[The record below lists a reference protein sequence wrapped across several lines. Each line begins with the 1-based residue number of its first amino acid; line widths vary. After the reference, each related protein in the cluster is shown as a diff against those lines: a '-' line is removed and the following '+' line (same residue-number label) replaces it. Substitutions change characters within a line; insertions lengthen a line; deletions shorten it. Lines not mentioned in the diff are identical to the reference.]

1 MQILTVSGLQ
11 KTYTTRFGG
20 SKVQALKNVNFT
32 VESGEYVAIMGESG
46 SGKTTLLNILAA
58 LDKPTG
64 GTVLL
69 GGKNLSE
76 IPEETAAAFRRDNL
90 GFVFQ
95 DFSLLDTFSLED
107 NICLPLVLAGKSRTE
122 MRDRLSPLAYDLGI
136 ETLLKKYPY
145 EVSGGQKQRAAVA
158 RALITRPQILL
169 ADWRARLP
177 LDRRA
182 LEALRRDQRLWPDHR
197 DGHAFCARG
206 ELRLARAV
214 PARWRGLAGVKA
226 RQGHGFSVLPA
237 YHRCAHAAADGR
249 RMRMKPTFYPRLA
262 WMGIKKNARL
272 YVPYLLSCAFMAAML
287 YVIAYLAVT
296 PALYTVNG
304 KVNGSGT
311 SAVAMT
317 MSLGSFVVSVFI
329 ALFLFYTNSFLLRRR
344 KKEFGLYSVLG
355 MDRGALS
362 AILFWETLLAAAF
375 TLIAGL
381 GLGLLLSYVSQSALL
396 RLLSLPAAAFTVSL
410 AAIKQCAITFIA
422 IFALLYVRGVLSMRH
437 AQGAALLKSENVG
450 EKPPKSQW
458 LLVIPGLALLLG
470 AYYIAATIND
480 PVQAMLLFFL
490 AVIMVILSTYLLF
503 ISGSVTLCK
512 TLQKDEN
519 FYYKKRNFVSL
530 SSLTY
535 RMKRNGAGL
544 ASICI
549 LSTMVLVML
558 ASTASLYFGA
568 EDAINTLAV
577 QNHWHPTEMADVR
590 AEFFSLYGS
599 LFFLG
604 ILLSVLF
611 LFATLLMLYY
621 KQVVEGYEDASR
633 FAIMQRVGMTKR
645 DIRESVNAQML
656 LIFLLPLAA
665 AALHLAFAQPM
676 VWQIMQLFGIQNL
689 TLFLGVTGAALL
701 LFALLYCAMY
711 RLTSNAYFR
720 IVSTGGAAA

>member
-1 MQILTVSGLQ
+1 MKAGFYPQL
-11 KTYTTRFGG
+11 
-20 SKVQALKNVNFT
+20 AL
-32 VESGEYVAIMGESG
+32 M
-46 SGKTTLLNILAA
+46 
-58 LDKPTG
+58 
-64 GTVLL
+64 
-69 GGKNLSE
+69 
-76 IPEETAAAFRRDNL
+76 
-90 GFVFQ
+90 
-95 DFSLLDTFSLED
+95 
-107 NICLPLVLAGKSRTE
+107 
-122 MRDRLSPLAYDLGI
+122 
-136 ETLLKKYPY
+136 
-145 EVSGGQKQRAAVA
+145 
-158 RALITRPQILL
+158 
-169 ADWRARLP
+169 
-177 LDRRA
+177 
-182 LEALRRDQRLWPDHR
+182 
-197 DGHAFCARG
+197 
-206 ELRLARAV
+206 
-214 PARWRGLAGVKA
+214 GVK
-226 RQGHGFSVLPA
+226 
-237 YHRCAHAAADGR
+237 
-249 RMRMKPTFYPRLA
+249 
-262 WMGIKKNARL
+262 KNGKL
-272 YVPYLLSCAFMAAML
+272 YVPYLLSCAFMAAVL
-287 YVIAYLAVT
+287 YVIAFLAST
-296 PALYTVNG
+296 PALYVVNG
-304 KVNGSGT
+304 KIDGAGT
-311 SAVAMT
+311 MT
-317 MSLGSFVVSVFI
+317 IQLVMSLGSGIISVFA

-355 MDRGALS
+355 MDRGALGT
-362 AILFWETLLAAAF
+362 ILFWETLMAAAF
-375 TLIAGL
+375 TLIVGL
-381 GLGLLLSYVSQSALL
+381 GFGVLLSYLSQAVLL
-396 RLLSLPAAAFTVSL
+396 RLLGLSAVAFSVSL
-410 AAIKQCAITFIA
+410 NALRQCTVTFA
-422 IFALLYVRGVLSMRH
+422 LIFALLYARSVLSLRH

-512 TLQKDEN
+512 TLQKDEK

-577 QNHWHPTEMADVR
+577 QNHWYPTEMADVR

-604 ILLSVLF
+604 ILLSVVF

-633 FAIMQRVGMTKR
+633 FAIMQRVGMTRR

-656 LIFLLPLAA
+656 LIFLLPLGA

-676 VWQIMQLFGIQNL
+676 VWQILQLFGIQNL
-689 TLFLGVTGAALL
+689 TLFLGVTGTALL
-701 LFALLYCAMY
+701 VFALLYCAMY
-711 RLTSNAYFR
+711 CLTSNAYYR
-720 IVSTGGAAA
+720 IVSTKNA

>member
-1 MQILTVSGLQ
+1 
-11 KTYTTRFGG
+11 
-20 SKVQALKNVNFT
+20 
-32 VESGEYVAIMGESG
+32 
-46 SGKTTLLNILAA
+46 
-58 LDKPTG
+58 
-64 GTVLL
+64 
-69 GGKNLSE
+69 
-76 IPEETAAAFRRDNL
+76 
-90 GFVFQ
+90 
-95 DFSLLDTFSLED
+95 
-107 NICLPLVLAGKSRTE
+107 
-122 MRDRLSPLAYDLGI
+122 
-136 ETLLKKYPY
+136 
-145 EVSGGQKQRAAVA
+145 
-158 RALITRPQILL
+158 
-169 ADWRARLP
+169 
-177 LDRRA
+177 
-182 LEALRRDQRLWPDHR
+182 
-197 DGHAFCARG
+197 
-206 ELRLARAV
+206 
-214 PARWRGLAGVKA
+214 
-226 RQGHGFSVLPA
+226 
-237 YHRCAHAAADGR
+237 
-249 RMRMKPTFYPRLA
+249 MKPTFYPRLA

-512 TLQKDEN
+512 TLQKDEK

-665 AALHLAFAQPM
+665 ATLHLAFAQPM

>member
-136 ETLLKKYPY
+136 ETLLRRTEAARRRRP
-145 EVSGGQKQRAAVA
+145 RAHHPPTDLAGR
-158 RALITRPQILL
+158 RADR
-169 ADWRARLP
+169 RARLP

-182 LEALRRDQRLWPDHR
+182 LEALRRDQRLWPDPR
-197 DGHAFCARG
+197 DGHALCARG

-214 PARWRGLAGVKA
+214 PARRRGLARVKA
-226 RQGHGFSVLPA
+226 RQGHGFPVLPA

-249 RMRMKPTFYPRLA
+249 RVRMKPTFYPRLA

-422 IFALLYVRGVLSMRH
+422 IFALLYVRGVLSLRH

-512 TLQKDEN
+512 TLQKDEK

>member
-1 MQILTVSGLQ
+1 M
-11 KTYTTRFGG
+11 
-20 SKVQALKNVNFT
+20 
-32 VESGEYVAIMGESG
+32 
-46 SGKTTLLNILAA
+46 
-58 LDKPTG
+58 
-64 GTVLL
+64 
-69 GGKNLSE
+69 
-76 IPEETAAAFRRDNL
+76 
-90 GFVFQ
+90 
-95 DFSLLDTFSLED
+95 
-107 NICLPLVLAGKSRTE
+107 
-122 MRDRLSPLAYDLGI
+122 
-136 ETLLKKYPY
+136 
-145 EVSGGQKQRAAVA
+145 
-158 RALITRPQILL
+158 
-169 ADWRARLP
+169 
-177 LDRRA
+177 
-182 LEALRRDQRLWPDHR
+182 
-197 DGHAFCARG
+197 
-206 ELRLARAV
+206 
-214 PARWRGLAGVKA
+214 KA
-226 RQGHGFSVLPA
+226 GFSP
-237 YHRCAHAAADGR
+237 
-249 RMRMKPTFYPRLA
+249 KLA
-262 WMGIKKNARL
+262 LLGIKKNARL
-272 YVPYLLSCAFMAAML
+272 YVPYLLSCAFMAAVL
-287 YVIAYLAVT
+287 YVIAFLAAT
-296 PALYTVNG
+296 PALYVING
-304 KVNGSGT
+304 KINGAGT
-311 SAVAMT
+311 TTIQLV
-317 MSLGSFVVSVFI
+317 MSLGSGVISIFA

-355 MDRGALS
+355 MDRGALGT
-362 AILFWETLLAAAF
+362 ILFWETLMAAAF
-375 TLIAGL
+375 TLVAGL
-381 GLGLLLSYVSQSALL
+381 GFGVLLSYLSQAVLL
-396 RLLSLPAAAFTVSL
+396 RLLGLPAVAFSVSISAL
-410 AAIKQCAITFIA
+410 RQCAVTFAA
-422 IFALLYVRGVLSMRH
+422 IFALLYVRGALSLRH

-450 EKPPKSQW
+450 ERPPKSQW

-470 AYYIAATIND
+470 AYYIAATIKD
-480 PVQAMLLFFL
+480 PVAAILLFFI
-490 AVIMVILSTYLLF
+490 AVIMVVLATYLLF
-503 ISGSVTLCK
+503 VSGSVTLCR
-512 TLQKDEN
+512 TLQKSEA

-530 SSLTY
+530 SSITY

>member
-11 KTYTTRFGG
+11 KTYTTRLGG

-169 ADWRARLP
+169 ADEPTGALDSRSTDELLKLFGEINASGQTIVMVTHSVRAASCASRVLF
-177 LDRRA
+177 L
-182 LEALRRDQRLWPDHR
+182 R
-197 DGHAFCARG
+197 DGEVSLELKRG
-206 ELRLARAV
+206 KDTDSQFYQRITD
-214 PARWRGLAGVKA
+214 
-226 RQGHGFSVLPA
+226 
-237 YHRCAHAAADGR
+237 AADGR

-296 PALYTVNG
+296 PTLYTVNG

-422 IFALLYVRGVLSMRH
+422 IFALLYVRGVLSLRH

-512 TLQKDEN
+512 TLQKDEK

>member
-1 MQILTVSGLQ
+1 M
-11 KTYTTRFGG
+11 
-20 SKVQALKNVNFT
+20 
-32 VESGEYVAIMGESG
+32 
-46 SGKTTLLNILAA
+46 
-58 LDKPTG
+58 
-64 GTVLL
+64 
-69 GGKNLSE
+69 
-76 IPEETAAAFRRDNL
+76 
-90 GFVFQ
+90 
-95 DFSLLDTFSLED
+95 
-107 NICLPLVLAGKSRTE
+107 
-122 MRDRLSPLAYDLGI
+122 
-136 ETLLKKYPY
+136 
-145 EVSGGQKQRAAVA
+145 
-158 RALITRPQILL
+158 
-169 ADWRARLP
+169 
-177 LDRRA
+177 
-182 LEALRRDQRLWPDHR
+182 
-197 DGHAFCARG
+197 
-206 ELRLARAV
+206 
-214 PARWRGLAGVKA
+214 KA
-226 RQGHGFSVLPA
+226 GFSP
-237 YHRCAHAAADGR
+237 
-249 RMRMKPTFYPRLA
+249 KLA
-262 WMGIKKNARL
+262 LLGIKKNARL
-272 YVPYLLSCAFMAAML
+272 YVPYLLSCAFMAAVL
-287 YVIAYLAVT
+287 YIIAFLAST
-296 PALYTVNG
+296 PALYVVNG
-304 KVNGSGT
+304 KIDGAGT
-311 SAVAMT
+311 TTIQLV
-317 MSLGSFVVSVFI
+317 MSLGSGIISVFA

-355 MDRGALS
+355 MDRGALGT
-362 AILFWETLLAAAF
+362 ILFWEALMAAAF
-375 TLIAGL
+375 TLVAGL
-381 GLGLLLSYVSQSALL
+381 GFGVLLSYVSQAVLL
-396 RLLSLPAAAFTVSL
+396 RLLGLPAVAFSVSASAL
-410 AAIKQCAITFIA
+410 RQCAVTFAA
-422 IFALLYVRGVLSMRH
+422 IFALLYVRGVLSLRH

-450 EKPPKSQW
+450 ERPPKSQW
-458 LLVIPGLALLLG
+458 MLVIPGLALLLG

-512 TLQKDEN
+512 TLQKDEK
-519 FYYKKRNFVSL
+519 FYYKKRNFVSV

-577 QNHWHPTEMADVR
+577 QNHWHPTEMANVR

-701 LFALLYCAMY
+701 VFALLYCAMY
-711 RLTSNAYFR
+711 RLTSNAYYR
-720 IVSTGGAAA
+720 IVSTQNV

>member
-1 MQILTVSGLQ
+1 
-11 KTYTTRFGG
+11 
-20 SKVQALKNVNFT
+20 
-32 VESGEYVAIMGESG
+32 
-46 SGKTTLLNILAA
+46 
-58 LDKPTG
+58 
-64 GTVLL
+64 
-69 GGKNLSE
+69 
-76 IPEETAAAFRRDNL
+76 
-90 GFVFQ
+90 
-95 DFSLLDTFSLED
+95 
-107 NICLPLVLAGKSRTE
+107 
-122 MRDRLSPLAYDLGI
+122 
-136 ETLLKKYPY
+136 
-145 EVSGGQKQRAAVA
+145 
-158 RALITRPQILL
+158 
-169 ADWRARLP
+169 
-177 LDRRA
+177 
-182 LEALRRDQRLWPDHR
+182 
-197 DGHAFCARG
+197 
-206 ELRLARAV
+206 
-214 PARWRGLAGVKA
+214 
-226 RQGHGFSVLPA
+226 
-237 YHRCAHAAADGR
+237 
-249 RMRMKPTFYPRLA
+249 MKPTFYPRLA

-422 IFALLYVRGVLSMRH
+422 IFALLYMRGVLSLRH
-437 AQGAALLKSENVG
+437 AQGA
-450 EKPPKSQW
+450 
-458 LLVIPGLALLLG
+458 
-470 AYYIAATIND
+470 
-480 PVQAMLLFFL
+480 
-490 AVIMVILSTYLLF
+490 
-503 ISGSVTLCK
+503 TLCK
-512 TLQKDEN
+512 TLQKDEK

>member
-1 MQILTVSGLQ
+1 
-11 KTYTTRFGG
+11 
-20 SKVQALKNVNFT
+20 
-32 VESGEYVAIMGESG
+32 
-46 SGKTTLLNILAA
+46 
-58 LDKPTG
+58 
-64 GTVLL
+64 
-69 GGKNLSE
+69 
-76 IPEETAAAFRRDNL
+76 
-90 GFVFQ
+90 
-95 DFSLLDTFSLED
+95 
-107 NICLPLVLAGKSRTE
+107 
-122 MRDRLSPLAYDLGI
+122 
-136 ETLLKKYPY
+136 
-145 EVSGGQKQRAAVA
+145 
-158 RALITRPQILL
+158 
-169 ADWRARLP
+169 
-177 LDRRA
+177 
-182 LEALRRDQRLWPDHR
+182 
-197 DGHAFCARG
+197 
-206 ELRLARAV
+206 
-214 PARWRGLAGVKA
+214 
-226 RQGHGFSVLPA
+226 
-237 YHRCAHAAADGR
+237 
-249 RMRMKPTFYPRLA
+249 MKPTFYPRLA

-422 IFALLYVRGVLSMRH
+422 IFALLYVRGVLSLRH

-512 TLQKDEN
+512 TLQKDEK

-530 SSLTY
+530 VAHLPHEAKRRGPRLHLHSLDD
-535 RMKRNGAGL
+535 GAGDACFDGEPLFWRGGRDQHACRPESL
-544 ASICI
+544 ASHGNGGRPC
-549 LSTMVLVML
+549 
-558 ASTASLYFGA
+558 G
-568 EDAINTLAV
+568 
-577 QNHWHPTEMADVR
+577 
-590 AEFFSLYGS
+590 
-599 LFFLG
+599 
-604 ILLSVLF
+604 
-611 LFATLLMLYY
+611 
-621 KQVVEGYEDASR
+621 
-633 FAIMQRVGMTKR
+633 
-645 DIRESVNAQML
+645 
-656 LIFLLPLAA
+656 IFLPLRQSLLPRHSFKCAVSVRNA
-665 AALHLAFAQPM
+665 SD
-676 VWQIMQLFGIQNL
+676 
-689 TLFLGVTGAALL
+689 ALL
-701 LFALLYCAMY
+701 Q
-711 RLTSNAYFR
+711 
-720 IVSTGGAAA
+720 TGRGGV

>member
-1 MQILTVSGLQ
+1 M
-11 KTYTTRFGG
+11 
-20 SKVQALKNVNFT
+20 
-32 VESGEYVAIMGESG
+32 
-46 SGKTTLLNILAA
+46 
-58 LDKPTG
+58 
-64 GTVLL
+64 
-69 GGKNLSE
+69 
-76 IPEETAAAFRRDNL
+76 
-90 GFVFQ
+90 
-95 DFSLLDTFSLED
+95 
-107 NICLPLVLAGKSRTE
+107 
-122 MRDRLSPLAYDLGI
+122 
-136 ETLLKKYPY
+136 
-145 EVSGGQKQRAAVA
+145 
-158 RALITRPQILL
+158 
-169 ADWRARLP
+169 
-177 LDRRA
+177 
-182 LEALRRDQRLWPDHR
+182 
-197 DGHAFCARG
+197 
-206 ELRLARAV
+206 
-214 PARWRGLAGVKA
+214 KA
-226 RQGHGFSVLPA
+226 GFSP
-237 YHRCAHAAADGR
+237 
-249 RMRMKPTFYPRLA
+249 KLA
-262 WMGIKKNARL
+262 LLGIKKNARL
-272 YVPYLLSCAFMAAML
+272 YVPYLLSCAFMAAVL
-287 YVIAYLAVT
+287 YVIAFLAAT
-296 PALYTVNG
+296 PALYVING
-304 KVNGSGT
+304 KIDGAGT
-311 SAVAMT
+311 TTIQLV
-317 MSLGSFVVSVFI
+317 MSLGSGVISIFA

-422 IFALLYVRGVLSMRH
+422 IFALLYVRGVLSLRH

-512 TLQKDEN
+512 TLQKDEK

-568 EDAINTLAV
+568 EDAISALAS
-577 QNHWHPTEMADVR
+577 QNPYWQADEMAAIR

-604 ILLSVLF
+604 ILLSVVF

-656 LIFLLPLAA
+656 LVFLLPLAA

-676 VWQIMQLFGIQNL
+676 VWQILQIFGIQNL

-701 LFALLYCAMY
+701 VFALLYCAMY
-711 RLTSNAYFR
+711 RLTSNAYYR
-720 IVSTGGAAA
+720 IVSTQNV

>member
-1 MQILTVSGLQ
+1 
-11 KTYTTRFGG
+11 
-20 SKVQALKNVNFT
+20 
-32 VESGEYVAIMGESG
+32 
-46 SGKTTLLNILAA
+46 
-58 LDKPTG
+58 
-64 GTVLL
+64 
-69 GGKNLSE
+69 
-76 IPEETAAAFRRDNL
+76 
-90 GFVFQ
+90 
-95 DFSLLDTFSLED
+95 
-107 NICLPLVLAGKSRTE
+107 
-122 MRDRLSPLAYDLGI
+122 
-136 ETLLKKYPY
+136 
-145 EVSGGQKQRAAVA
+145 
-158 RALITRPQILL
+158 
-169 ADWRARLP
+169 
-177 LDRRA
+177 
-182 LEALRRDQRLWPDHR
+182 
-197 DGHAFCARG
+197 
-206 ELRLARAV
+206 
-214 PARWRGLAGVKA
+214 
-226 RQGHGFSVLPA
+226 
-237 YHRCAHAAADGR
+237 
-249 RMRMKPTFYPRLA
+249 MKPTFYPRLA

-272 YVPYLLSCAFMAAML
+272 YVPYLLSCAFMTAML

-422 IFALLYVRGVLSMRH
+422 IFALLYVRGVLSLRH
-437 AQGAALLKSENVG
+437 AQGASLLKSENVG

-480 PVQAMLLFFL
+480 PIQAMLLFFL

-558 ASTASLYFGA
+558 ALTASLYFGA

-676 VWQIMQLFGIQNL
+676 VWQILQLFGIQNL

>member
-1 MQILTVSGLQ
+1 M
-11 KTYTTRFGG
+11 
-20 SKVQALKNVNFT
+20 
-32 VESGEYVAIMGESG
+32 
-46 SGKTTLLNILAA
+46 
-58 LDKPTG
+58 
-64 GTVLL
+64 
-69 GGKNLSE
+69 
-76 IPEETAAAFRRDNL
+76 
-90 GFVFQ
+90 
-95 DFSLLDTFSLED
+95 
-107 NICLPLVLAGKSRTE
+107 
-122 MRDRLSPLAYDLGI
+122 
-136 ETLLKKYPY
+136 
-145 EVSGGQKQRAAVA
+145 
-158 RALITRPQILL
+158 
-169 ADWRARLP
+169 
-177 LDRRA
+177 
-182 LEALRRDQRLWPDHR
+182 
-197 DGHAFCARG
+197 
-206 ELRLARAV
+206 
-214 PARWRGLAGVKA
+214 KA
-226 RQGHGFSVLPA
+226 GFSP
-237 YHRCAHAAADGR
+237 
-249 RMRMKPTFYPRLA
+249 KLA
-262 WMGIKKNARL
+262 LLGIKKNARL
-272 YVPYLLSCAFMAAML
+272 YVPYLLSCAFMAAVL
-287 YVIAYLAVT
+287 YVIAFLAAT
-296 PALYTVNG
+296 PALYVING
-304 KVNGSGT
+304 KIDGAGT
-311 SAVAMT
+311 TTIQLV
-317 MSLGSFVVSVFI
+317 MSLGSGVISIFA

-355 MDRGALS
+355 MDRGALGT
-362 AILFWETLLAAAF
+362 ILFWETLMATAF
-375 TLIAGL
+375 TLVAGL
-381 GLGLLLSYVSQSALL
+381 GFGVLLSYVSQAVLL
-396 RLLSLPAAAFTVSL
+396 RLLGLPAVAFSVSASAL
-410 AAIKQCAITFIA
+410 RQCAVTFAA
-422 IFALLYVRGVLSMRH
+422 IFALLYVRGVLSLRH

-450 EKPPKSQW
+450 ERPPKSQW
-458 LLVIPGLALLLG
+458 LLVIPGIALLLG
-470 AYYIAATIND
+470 AYYIAATIKD
-480 PVQAMLLFFL
+480 PVAAILLFFI

-512 TLQKDEN
+512 TLQKDEK
-519 FYYKKRNFVSL
+519 FYYKKRNFVSV

-701 LFALLYCAMY
+701 VFALLYCAMY
-711 RLTSNAYFR
+711 RLTSNAYYR
-720 IVSTGGAAA
+720 IVSTQNV

>member
-11 KTYTTRFGG
+11 KTYTTRFGS

-169 ADWRARLP
+169 ADEPTGA
-177 LDRRA
+177 LDSRSTDE
-182 LEALRRDQRLWPDHR
+182 LLKL
-197 DGHAFCARG
+197 FG
-206 ELRLARAV
+206 EINASGQTIVMVTHSVRLARAV
-214 PARWRGLAGVKA
+214 PARRRGLARVKA
-226 RQGHGFSVLPA
+226 RQGHGFPVLPA

-422 IFALLYVRGVLSMRH
+422 IFALLYVRGVLSLRH

>member
-20 SKVQALKNVNFT
+20 SKVQALKNVSFT

-169 ADWRARLP
+169 ADEP
-177 LDRRA
+177 TG
-182 LEALRRDQRLWPDHR
+182 LWPDHR
-197 DGHAFCARG
+197 DGHALCARG

-214 PARWRGLAGVKA
+214 PARRRGLARVKA
-226 RQGHGFSVLPA
+226 RQGHGFPVLPA

-344 KKEFGLYSVLG
+344 KKEFGLYSILG

-396 RLLSLPAAAFTVSL
+396 RLLSLPAAVFTVSL

-422 IFALLYVRGVLSMRH
+422 IFALLYVRGVLSLRH

-512 TLQKDEN
+512 TLQKDEK